1 MSEFNLYKERIQKL
15 HVSLGIPKEYLE
27 HSKQLLC
34 VEPAQL
40 VSTEPDCYGRRQRL
54 TPEAFKAWS
63 NMKQSA
69 INDGVTVFLISAFRD
84 AQYQHDLIARK
95 ISEGRSLEQILRV
108 NAAPGFSEHHTGR
121 AVDLGTHDC
130 DALEEAFEQT
140 DAFVWLKRNAKSFGF
155 VMSYPRGNAAGFA
168 YEPWHW
174 CFESPATEK
183 EI

>member
-1 MSEFNLYKERIQKL
+1 MYKERIQKL

-27 HSKQLLC
+27 HSKHLLC
-34 VEPAQL
+34 FEPTQL
-40 VSTEPDCYGRRQRL
+40 VNTEPDCYGRLQRL
-54 TPEAFKAWS
+54 TPEAFDAWS
-63 NMKQSA
+63 DMQQSA

-95 ISEGRSLEQILRV
+95 IDEGRSLEQILRV

-155 VMSYPRGNAAGFA
+155 AMSYPRGNAAGFA